1 MIKDVLASVS
11 SPKHSRELGAALLAL
26 FLIAIIHSCELYP
39 HPPPSHHYFK
49 YCKISALALLKMVMH
64 ARSGG
69 NLEVMGLM
77 LGKVDGETMIIMD
90 SFALPVEGTETRVN
104 AQAAAYE
111 YMAAYI
117 ENAKQVRRRGETCS
131 LYGFRHGGLGG
142 RRKKKQTL
150 NLETCCS

>member
-1 MIKDVLASVS
+1 MFYRTGL
-11 SPKHSRELGAALLAL
+11 
-26 FLIAIIHSCELYP
+26 
-39 HPPPSHHYFK
+39 PPPPNMFRKHLSVNVMNCVLFRCFFLNSHHYFK

-77 LGKVDGETMIIMD
+77 LGKVDGETMMIMD

-117 ENAKQVRRRGETCS
+117 ENAKQVEQLSSSHHHTTPD
-131 LYGFRHGGLGG
+131 Y
-142 RRKKKQTL
+142 T
-150 NLETCCS
+150 

>member
-1 MIKDVLASVS
+1 M
-11 SPKHSRELGAALLAL
+11 
-26 FLIAIIHSCELYP
+26 LIYISLNH
-39 HPPPSHHYFK
+39 SHHYFK

-117 ENAKQVRRRGETCS
+117 ENAKQVRHWLPLKGISQIWWLRNS
-131 LYGFRHGGLGG
+131 PH
-142 RRKKKQTL
+142 TL
-150 NLETCCS
+150 LKLQLFWFTVHYFL

>member
-1 MIKDVLASVS
+1 MF
-11 SPKHSRELGAALLAL
+11 SRELAVDLFVNSSAA
-26 FLIAIIHSCELYP
+26 SCMRCVFVAGSTVWYCVCISYQYVFILP
-39 HPPPSHHYFK
+39 CSHHYFK

-117 ENAKQVRRRGETCS
+117 ENAKQVWHWHPLTEETSGLIRNWERMNQTGVS
-131 LYGFRHGGLGG
+131 LI
-142 RRKKKQTL
+142 
-150 NLETCCS
+150 

>member
-1 MIKDVLASVS
+1 
-11 SPKHSRELGAALLAL
+11 
-26 FLIAIIHSCELYP
+26 
-39 HPPPSHHYFK
+39 
-49 YCKISALALLKMVMH
+49 MVMH

-117 ENAKQVRRRGETCS
+117 ENAKQVRNLLS
-131 LYGFRHGGLGG
+131 LPLHCKLCVNYDLS
-142 RRKKKQTL
+142 
-150 NLETCCS
+150 E